1 MNFQIVNY
9 QGTPDEDAAITLLLT
24 RVFVEEGYTDKST
37 ASKMMASAELKK
49 RGEILLARSP
59 LGARLLKKKSGL
71 FGKRGVIMK
80 HIGES
85 YEEVR
90 KKLIGGDKK
99 REARIELEASKLE
112 LLEHLVEYR
121 EKKV

>member
-1 MNFQIVNY
+1 
-9 QGTPDEDAAITLLLT
+9 
-24 RVFVEEGYTDKST
+24 
-37 ASKMMASAELKK
+37 
-49 RGEILLARSP
+49 
-59 LGARLLKKKSGL
+59 
-71 FGKRGVIMK
+71 MK

-99 REARIELEASKLE
+99 REARIQLEASKLE

-121 EKKV
+121 EKKDMTQKQLADKLGVKQQVVAKIENGSNITLETLIKFLEVLGIVLKVEAVRRKRNEQVLQFV